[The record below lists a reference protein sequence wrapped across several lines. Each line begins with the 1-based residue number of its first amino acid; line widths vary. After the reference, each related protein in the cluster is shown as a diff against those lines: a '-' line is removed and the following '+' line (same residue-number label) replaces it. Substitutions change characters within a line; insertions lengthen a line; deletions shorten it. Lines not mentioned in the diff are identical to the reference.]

1 MSRILLFVVML
12 FSFSPAKADDAALS
26 SKQMEAVRKIVRDY
40 ILENPEIIGDAIE
53 ALQEKARRAIE
64 AENAK
69 MIAEKRKDIEND
81 PSSPVGGNPK
91 GDVTIVEF
99 FDYRCGYCKQVHGPL
114 MDLIKTDGKIR
125 MVYKELPV
133 LGKDSELAAKVA
145 LATHMQGKYVEFNDA
160 LMRGRGQVS
169 EDSLFALAKGL
180 GLDIEKLKK
189 DMRSPEIEKTLKAND
204 ELARLLSVKGTPG
217 FIIGEQIVRGAPDP
231 EGLKLLVVEAR
242 KKPTKK

>member
-12 FSFSPAKADDAALS
+12 FSFSAAKADDAALS
-26 SKQMEAVRKIVRDY
+26 PKQMEAVRKIVRDY

-53 ALQEKARRAIE
+53 ALQEKTRRAIE

-69 MIAEKRKDIEND
+69 MITEKRKDIEND

-99 FDYRCGYCKQVHGPL
+99 FDYNCGYCRQIHGPL
-114 MDLIKTDGKIR
+114 MDLLKTDGKIR

-133 LGKDSELAAKVA
+133 LGKASVLAARIA
-145 LATHMQGKYVEFNDA
+145 LAAHMQGKYVEFNDA
-160 LMRGRGQVS
+160 LMRSRGQAT

-180 GLDIEKLKK
+180 KLDIDKLKK
-189 DMRSPEIEKTLKAND
+189 DINSPEIEKALEANE
-204 ELARLLSVKGTPG
+204 ELARLLGVKGTPG
-217 FIIGEQIVRGAPDP
+217 FVIGEQIVRGAPDP

-242 KKPTKK
+242 KKPVKK